1 MDKTLNRPL
10 FKKRAQEIHQ
20 QVNPKQVPKF
30 FLGGI
35 MQAGNMIRAGAMPAY
50 RYLSNK
56 AGQAFANPTVRTG
69 LTGLEAGYAGQ
80 GINEMAQGLSEG
92 NMSQTAMGASMA
104 IPGMAFLPK
113 TAAGSGIKALRESG
127 EYAMD
132 RTTDLAKL
140 LYRNPGKTAI
150 GSVAGTAGFGMMDD
164 EAVAQIK
171 PEEMSNEDYAKSIED
186 RLIYSKKPKYKPDPK
201 KKVTEN
207 LKEYK
212 ESTKDFVP
220 QAIGIENPLTQGE
233 KELDEKLR
241 TLNKVNEVANKLGVD
256 PIEATDEQL
265 KQISIESNVD
275 LSTLKTMVGQKDEGA
290 VIADNMPAPNND
302 GVPVITGNESQ
313 EEIQHLIDKRKRD
326 VAAGN
331 ELASTDALSGQF
343 LQFKNQINK
352 MTGTDN
358 SNLNNLLMMRAAG
371 QMLSGKSP
379 ESGLRGFLDISG
391 QTLASTA
398 DAMIGLKLK
407 QQDSDMKLAQAFLKM
422 KSDKA
427 KGAGMLTGG
436 DKTVKVSDPSVPGGF
451 RNVRVAL
458 GKDNKYYQ
466 RVMNADG
473 SQGFVP
479 ANFTG
484 TDVDYDKDL
493 IRDSLKGLN
502 ENRRGGKM
510 IEFVIKNAEKGGTK
524 AAIGLLAEDALGT
537 FDFFAGGNIGGD
549 TSVIDDEIR
558 MEMSKTEGRQIFGD
572 EGSGSL
578 FAVGKK
584 ESENMLNRFDSDLQD
599 ARENGAERVEKALR
613 KAGVIG
619 ENFRP
624 SEDDLRTYTK
634 LALIEQRMKY
644 IVANA
649 NKDKDRLTQKDI
661 NNAAQ
666 RTQII
671 KYIASPRTIRLNYEQ
686 LRNEF
691 TEKAGDYLSDYKY
704 GGGDEQFIQENLMD
718 IPGVALQYKIKEK
731 DFMQKQN
738 VANKKSRQ
746 DILNTIPIGG

>member
-10 FKKRAQEIHQ
+10 FKKRAQQLHK
-20 QVNPKQVPKF
+20 VDPNKVPKF
-30 FLGGI
+30 FIGGI
-35 MQAGNMIRAGAMPAY
+35 MSAGNMIRAGAMPAY

-92 NMSQTAMGASMA
+92 DMSQAAMGASMA

-171 PEEMSNEDYAKSIED
+171 PAEMSNEDYAKSIED
-186 RLIYSKKPKYKPDPK
+186 RLIYSKKPEYKPDPK

-212 ESTKDFVP
+212 ERTKDFVP

-233 KELDEKLR
+233 EELNAKLR
-241 TLNKVNEVANKLGVD
+241 TLNKVNEVANKLGVN
-256 PIEATDEQL
+256 PNEATDEQL
-265 KQISIESNVD
+265 KQIAIESNVD
-275 LSTLKTMVGQKDEGA
+275 LSTLQSMVGQKDEGA
-290 VIADNMPAPNND
+290 AIADNMPAPNND

-313 EEIQHLIDKRKRD
+313 AEIQHMIEKRKRD

-331 ELASTDALSGQF
+331 ELAGTDALSGQF

-352 MTGTDN
+352 MTGSDN

-379 ESGLRGFLDISG
+379 EKGIQGFLDITG
-391 QTLASTA
+391 QTLASSA

-436 DKTVKVSDPSVPGGF
+436 DKTVRVTDLSVPGGF
-451 RNVRVAL
+451 RNVRVSL
-458 GKDNKYYQ
+458 GKDNKYYTRQ
-466 RVMNADG
+466 YDPNTGQQSFTAAD
-473 SQGFVP
+473 
-479 ANFTG
+479 FTG
-484 TDVDYDKDL
+484 TDVKENPDKL
-493 IRDSLKGLN
+493 NKALMGL
-502 ENRRGGKM
+502 EDNRRGGKM
-510 IEFVIKNAEKGGTK
+510 VEFVIKNAGEGGTK
-524 AAIGLLAEDALGT
+524 AALGLLTEDAFGT
-537 FDFFAGGNIGGD
+537 LDFFAGGNVGGD
-549 TSVIDDEIR
+549 SSVIDDQIR
-558 MEMSKTEGRQIFGD
+558 SEMLKNTDIIGGSGFGKRINIGKTEGDTLSNQFN
-572 EGSGSL
+572 E
-578 FAVGKK
+578 
-584 ESENMLNRFDSDLQD
+584 DLQE
-599 ARENGAERVEKALR
+599 AKENGGERVKKQLK
-613 KAGVIG
+613 KAGIIA
-619 ENFRP
+619 ENYRP
-624 SEDDLRTYTK
+624 TEDELRNYTR

-649 NKDKDRLTQKDI
+649 NKSEDRLTQKDI
-661 NNAAQ
+661 DNAAK

-671 KYIASPRTIRLNYEQ
+671 KYITSPRTIRLNYEQ
-686 LRNEF
+686 LREEF
-691 TEKAGDYLSDYKY
+691 AEKAGTYLSQYKLN
-704 GGGDEQFIQENLMD
+704 GGEESYIQDNFMD
-718 IPGVALQYKIKEK
+718 IPGVALQYQRKNK
-731 DFMQKQN
+731 DFMRNQKVNNQ
-738 VANKKSRQ
+738 VSRQ
-746 DILNTIPIGG
+746 DILNTIQIGG